1 MLWIKVMKKREQKEK
16 ERRREQAKG
25 STLADHSQ
33 GAQLVTKITH
43 YLNVTTHSQNEL
55 ISGSASNERLRK
67 GSRRSLRK
75 MNSSI

>member
-1 MLWIKVMKKREQKEK
+1 MLAKITSSLQRMLWIKMMKKHEQKEK

-43 YLNVTTHSQNEL
+43 
-55 ISGSASNERLRK
+55 
-67 GSRRSLRK
+67 
-75 MNSSI
+75 